1 MIQEDIRVKEIRELW
16 DRWSDARKDWDVQAR
31 EDIDFYLGNHF
42 SDAEITALAER
53 NQSAMPIDRLYSAI
67 EQFKAIITSKP
78 PKFTA
83 VGREDSDNKIAN
95 VWKVI
100 LEYVWD
106 LSDGN
111 ETFKQVI
118 HDYAVTGLGYF
129 YSYIDS
135 ESDYGRGEVKFTYVD
150 PFRVVVDP
158 NARSRWFDDAS
169 GIMLSTIFTKQQLL
183 DLYPQLGQVAEGE
196 EKAIIEDLNT
206 ISHEEDYPS
215 STNVQAKARFT
226 PDIVKDYDTFE
237 TSKYRLI
244 ESFSKIKVPYFR
256 MVNLQNGDEKIL
268 DETSLANIMQDEK
281 TRLAVEEGMLDFV
294 EVMQTR
300 IKITC
305 CVGQVV
311 LYERILD
318 TDIYPIVPVPNI
330 WTNTPYPMSDI
341 RKNKD
346 FQRFLNKTVSL
357 ITSHAQASSGLKLLV
372 PQGSVH
378 DIEELERDWANPNA
392 TIEYDA
398 SLGEPHFPSP
408 QPLASSILQLPQMI
422 EKYIDLN
429 MGIFEMMQ
437 GNTEVAPKT
446 SSATMMLE
454 DFGQRRSKSKLR
466 DIEGSLKRLG
476 KVVYYL
482 SKSHYDFQK
491 TFRIVQPNNDLNEYT
506 INKRMYDD
514 KSQALMSIE
523 NDLSVGNFDIRVIGN
538 STMPSNKWG
547 EWNVYM
553 EAYQAGLIDRQE
565 ALKKTEIFDKDGILQ
580 RMDVVAQLQQQLQGA
595 QEHIKKLSG
604 DLQTRDREAVSLRKQ
619 TEVEKFKGRLKDH
632 ELTAKTDGKLATGRL
647 TNAVKL
653 EQERLRLATEGEKLS
668 QKQKNEKSQKGKT
681 K

>member
-1 MIQEDIRVKEIRELW
+1 
-16 DRWSDARKDWDVQAR
+16 
-31 EDIDFYLGNHF
+31 
-42 SDAEITALAER
+42 
-53 NQSAMPIDRLYSAI
+53 
-67 EQFKAIITSKP
+67 
-78 PKFTA
+78 
-83 VGREDSDNKIAN
+83 
-95 VWKVI
+95 
-100 LEYVWD
+100 
-106 LSDGN
+106 
-111 ETFKQVI
+111 
-118 HDYAVTGLGYF
+118 
-129 YSYIDS
+129 
-135 ESDYGRGEVKFTYVD
+135 
-150 PFRVVVDP
+150 
-158 NARSRWFDDAS
+158 
-169 GIMLSTIFTKQQLL
+169 
-183 DLYPQLGQVAEGE
+183 
-196 EKAIIEDLNT
+196 
-206 ISHEEDYPS
+206 
-215 STNVQAKARFT
+215 
-226 PDIVKDYDTFE
+226 
-237 TSKYRLI
+237 
-244 ESFSKIKVPYFR
+244 
-256 MVNLQNGDEKIL
+256 
-268 DETSLANIMQDEK
+268 
-281 TRLAVEEGMLDFV
+281 
-294 EVMQTR
+294 
-300 IKITC
+300 
-305 CVGQVV
+305 
-311 LYERILD
+311 
-318 TDIYPIVPVPNI
+318 
-330 WTNTPYPMSDI
+330 
-341 RKNKD
+341 
-346 FQRFLNKTVSL
+346 
-357 ITSHAQASSGLKLLV
+357 
-372 PQGSVH
+372 
-378 DIEELERDWANPNA
+378 
-392 TIEYDA
+392 
-398 SLGEPHFPSP
+398 
-408 QPLASSILQLPQMI
+408 
-422 EKYIDLN
+422 
-429 MGIFEMMQ
+429 
-437 GNTEVAPKT
+437 
-446 SSATMMLE
+446 MMLE

>member
-1 MIQEDIRVKEIRELW
+1 MIQEDIRVKEVRELW
-16 DRWSDARKDWDVQAR
+16 DRWSDARSDWDEQAR

-42 SDAEITALAER
+42 SDEEMTALAER

-83 VGREDSDNKIAN
+83 VAREDSDNKLSN
-95 VWKVI
+95 VWKGI

-106 LSDGN
+106 LSDGD

-129 YSYIDS
+129 YTYIDA
-135 ESDYGRGEVKFTYVD
+135 EADYGRGEVKFTYID
-150 PFRVVVDP
+150 PFRVTVDP
-158 NARSRWFDDAS
+158 NSRSRWFDDAS
-169 GIMLSTIFTKQQLL
+169 GIMLSTIFTKRQLL
-183 DLYPQLGQVAEGE
+183 DLYPQLGEPMEGD
-196 EKAIIEDLNT
+196 EKPLIDDIDT
-206 ISHEEDYPS
+206 IDHEEDYPS

-237 TSKYRLI
+237 TDKYRLI

-256 MVNLQNGDEKIL
+256 MVNLQTGDEKIV
-268 DETSLANIMQDEK
+268 DEQALGALMQDER
-281 TRLAVEEGMLDFV
+281 TRIAVDQGMIDFV

-300 IKITC
+300 IKLLC
-305 CVGQVV
+305 SVGQIV

-318 TDIYPIVPVPNI
+318 TDVYPIVPVPNI

-378 DIEELERDWANPNA
+378 DMEELERDWANPNA
-392 TIEYDA
+392 TIEYDP

-476 KVVYYL
+476 RVVYNL
-482 SKSHYDFQK
+482 SKSHYDFKK
-491 TFRIVQPNNDLNEYT
+491 TFRIVQPNNDIDEYT
-506 INKRMYDD
+506 INKRLYDD
-514 KSQALMSIE
+514 KTKELINIE
-523 NDLSVGNFDIRVIGN
+523 NDISIGQFDVRVIGN

-547 EWNVYM
+547 EWSVYM
-553 EAYQAGLIDRQE
+553 EAFQAGLIDRQE
-565 ALKKTEIFDKDGILQ
+565 ALKKTEIFDKQGILQ
-580 RMDVVAQLQQQLQGA
+580 RMDIVQQLQQQLQGA
-595 QEHIKKLSG
+595 QEQIKKLSG
-604 DLQTRDREAVSLRKQ
+604 DLQTRDRESVNLRKQ
-619 TEVEKFKGRLKDH
+619 AEVEKFKGRLKEQ
-632 ELTAKTDGKLATGRL
+632 ELSSKSDSKIAVGRL
-647 TNAVKL
+647 NNAVKL
-653 EQERLRLATEGEKLS
+653 EAEKLRLATKDEEKRGQT
-668 QKQKNEKSQKGKT
+668 QKAEER
-681 K
+681 

>member
-16 DRWSDARKDWDVQAR
+16 DRWSDARKDWDIQAR

-42 SDAEITALAER
+42 SEEEMDALAER
-53 NQSAMPIDRLYSAI
+53 NQSSMAIDRLYSAI

-83 VGREDSDNKIAN
+83 VGREDSDNKMAN
-95 VWKVI
+95 VWKGM
-100 LEYVWD
+100 LEYIWD
-106 LSDGN
+106 ISDGD

-129 YSYIDS
+129 YSYIDP

-158 NARSRWFDDAS
+158 NSRSRWFDDAS
-169 GIMLSTIFTKQQLL
+169 GLMLSTIFSKRQLL
-183 DLYPQLGQVAEGE
+183 DLYPQLGEIAEGE
-196 EKAIIEDLNT
+196 EKSIIDDLETLN
-206 ISHEEDYPS
+206 EEDYPS
-215 STNVQAKARFT
+215 STNAAAKARFT
-226 PDIVKDYDTFE
+226 PDVVKDYDTFE
-237 TSKYRLI
+237 TEKYRLI

-256 MVNLQNGDEKIL
+256 MVNLQSGEEKIL
-268 DETSLANIMQDEK
+268 DEQSLAGIMQDEK
-281 TRLAVEEGMLDFV
+281 TRVAVDEGMLDFV
-294 EVMQTR
+294 QVMQTR
-300 IKITC
+300 IKLLC
-305 CVGQVV
+305 SVGQVV

-318 TDIYPIVPVPNI
+318 TDVYPIVPVPNI

-372 PQGSVH
+372 PQGSVQ
-378 DIEELERDWANPNA
+378 DMEELERDWANPNA
-392 TIEYDA
+392 TIEYDP

-476 KVVYYL
+476 RVIYNL
-482 SKSHYDFQK
+482 AKSHYDFK
-491 TFRIVQPNNDLNEYT
+491 KSFRIVQPNNDIDEYT
-506 INKRMYDD
+506 INKRLYDD
-514 KSQALMSIE
+514 KTKELMNIE
-523 NDLSVGNFDIRVIGN
+523 NDISIGQFDIRVIGS

-565 ALKKTEIFDKDGILQ
+565 ALKKTEIFDKQGILQ

-595 QEHIKKLSG
+595 QEQIKKLSG
-604 DLQTRDREAVSLRKQ
+604 DLQTRDRESVNLRKQ
-619 TEVEKFKGRLKDH
+619 TEVEKFKGRLKEQ
-632 ELTAKTDGKLATGRL
+632 ELGSKADSKIAVGRL
-647 TNAVKL
+647 SNAVKL
-653 EQERLRLATEGEKLS
+653 ESEKLRLSTQEEKKRSKAQKGEKR
-668 QKQKNEKSQKGKT
+668 
-681 K
+681 